1 MDDCEHP
8 KDHYLPLLIKNTR
21 AARIQAEK
29 RLLGLDALV
38 KHATVYY
45 SCLTLILSL
54 APLFLTGAS
63 DTAKNVLSF
72 LSIASAA
79 IITICTMYVSGQNYA
94 VRAERM
100 KFVYLELQRL
110 WLEVDSAKVRLE
122 EPELTKEMDAIGNRY
137 VDIVAST
144 ENHTEED
151 YFIGK
156 EGGNI
161 TARRYQEI
169 RIWVLRTFIYV
180 LIPLVLVLISL
191 TICR

>member
-1 MDDCEHP
+1 MDDCEYP
-8 KDHYLPLLIKNTR
+8 KDYYLPLLIKNTR

-63 DTAKNVLSF
+63 ETTKNVLSF

-110 WLEVDSAKVRLE
+110 WLEVDSAKARLE
-122 EPELTKEMDAIGNRY
+122 ELELIKEMDAIGDRY

-151 YFIGK
+151 YSTGK

-161 TARRYQEI
+161 AARRYREI
-169 RIWVLRTFIYV
+169 RIWGLRAFIYV
-180 LIPLVLVLISL
+180 LIPLVLVLVSL
-191 TICR
+191 IICR